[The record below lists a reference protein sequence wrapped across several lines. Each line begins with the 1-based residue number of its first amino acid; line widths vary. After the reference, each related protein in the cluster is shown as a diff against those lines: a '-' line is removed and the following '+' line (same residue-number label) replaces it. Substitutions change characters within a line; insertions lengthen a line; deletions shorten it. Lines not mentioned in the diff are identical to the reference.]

1 MTLRGNEAETFLLSR
16 GRLTFGIGGGSGIG
30 GGAKGQGG
38 GWQGRMRLN
47 GEHAAKK
54 ADI

>member
-30 GGAKGQGG
+30 GGAKE
-38 GWQGRMRLN
+38 GRDREGVGR
-47 GEHAAKK
+47 GECA
-54 ADI
+54 